1 LPSVIVD
8 ESAGMM
14 TSLTALVL
22 TLLRRAAAEIDG
34 RGAAA
39 TMAAPAEGRAGA
51 GAEAVARV
59 TAECIV
65 AGCRREWGSTRALG
79 RGSAGRGAR

>member
-1 LPSVIVD
+1 
-8 ESAGMM
+8 M

-39 TMAAPAEGRAGA
+39 MAAPAEGRAGA

-65 AGCRREWGSTRALG
+65 AGCRREHSGSGAWK
-79 RGSAGRGAR
+79 RGEGSEMNGEEERKF